1 MGSPTTKTAQISSF
15 YTGPNVDSSVCID
28 ADSDKKLMHD
38 SMHYV
43 MVSGIIRGDNV
54 ERETG
59 NYLSYGRHTAVVV
72 VVVQ

>member
-1 MGSPTTKTAQISSF
+1 
-15 YTGPNVDSSVCID
+15 
-28 ADSDKKLMHD
+28 MHD